1 MKILVSYDKN
11 LKTNTVMELAARRA
25 KEANASVYLVKTC
38 SSDATPERINE
49 IEQKLNFIK
58 EYLDKQ
64 GVKSEVH
71 VLIRGLAPGDDI
83 VRFAIDYEIDEIIF
97 GMKKESRVGKLVFG
111 STVQFIILEAHCP
124 VTTIKV
130 IS

>member
-1 MKILVSYDKN
+1 MKFLVSYDKN
-11 LKTNTVMELAARRA
+11 LRTTEVMELAARRA
-25 KEANASVYLVKTC
+25 KEADAFVYLVKTC
-38 SSDATPERINE
+38 ASDATPKRISE
-49 IEQKLNFIK
+49 IEKKLNYIK

-83 VRFAIDYEIDEIIF
+83 VRFAKDHEIDEIIF
-97 GMKKESRVGKLVFG
+97 GMKKESKVGKLVFG

-130 IS
+130 LS

>member
-1 MKILVSYDKN
+1 MKLLVSYNKN
-11 LKTNTVMELAARRA
+11 LRTTAVMELAARRA
-25 KEANASVYLVKTC
+25 KDSGAFVYLVKTC
-38 SSDATPERINE
+38 ASDATPERISQ
-49 IEQKLNFIK
+49 IEKKLDFIK

-64 GVKSEVH
+64 GIESEVH
-71 VLIRGLAPGDDI
+71 LLIRGLAPGDDI
-83 VRFAIDYEIDEIIF
+83 VRFARDKEVDEIIF

-130 IS
+130 S

>member
-11 LKTNTVMELAARRA
+11 LRTTEVMELAARRA
-25 KEANASVYLVKTC
+25 KEADDLVYLVKTC

-58 EYLDKQ
+58 EYLDKHGIQ
-64 GVKSEVH
+64 SEVH
-71 VLIRGLAPGDDI
+71 LLIRGLAPGDDI
-83 VRFAIDYEIDEIIF
+83 IRFAKDHEIDEIIF

-130 IS
+130 S

>member
-11 LKTNTVMELAARRA
+11 LRTTAIMELAARRA
-25 KEANASVYLVKTC
+25 KESDAFVYLVKTC
-38 SSDATPERINE
+38 SSDATTERIDQ
-49 IEQKLNFIK
+49 IEKKLNFIH
-58 EYLDKQ
+58 EYLTKQ

-71 VLIRGLAPGDDI
+71 LLIRGLAPGDDI
-83 VRFAIDYEIDEIIF
+83 VRFAKDKQVDEIIF

-111 STVQFIILEAHCP
+111 STVQFILLEAHCP

-130 IS
+130 A